1 MQHVRTFL
9 FGVCLLA
16 TAVVPVQTALGA
28 SNQPQFGAPSENGKI
43 ARVDLSAREVVIGDT
58 LYRLP
63 NAVAV
68 YTYRGFQTTLDSLK
82 KGQRVAYDIQYDAQD
97 LSRVTVIWILSK
109 R

>member
-28 SNQPQFGAPSENGKI
+28 SNQPLFGAPSEN
-43 ARVDLSAREVVIGDT
+43 DT
-58 LYRLP
+58 LYRLS

-68 YTYRGFQTTLDSLK
+68 YTHRGFQTTLDSLK
-82 KGQRVAYDIQYDAQD
+82 KGQRVAYDVQEDTQD